1 LLLADKKKST
11 VSRAGQDFRKLQGTM
26 DRIRAAPCG
35 PHRRSVLCRNL
46 VFTYFA
52 PGLQE
57 ALQRAIAARLASGGY
72 LAIGA
77 HERLPA
83 ETGDLVP
90 LAPKLPIYRKAPA
103 PA

>member
-1 LLLADKKKST
+1 MAIPRYPARYPRHRNGGKLLVLG
-11 VSRAGQDFRKLQGTM
+11 RNL
-26 DRIRAAPCG
+26 
-35 PHRRSVLCRNL
+35 VLCRNL

-57 ALQRAIAARLASGGY
+57 VLQRAIAARLAPGGY

-77 HERLPA
+77 HERLPT

-103 PA
+103 

>member
-1 LLLADKKKST
+1 
-11 VSRAGQDFRKLQGTM
+11 M
-26 DRIRAAPCG
+26 DYVAITRCPARYPRHRIGGNLRQNGLNP
-35 PHRRSVLCRNL
+35 VLCRNL

-57 ALQRAIAARLASGGY
+57 TLQRAIAARLAPGGY

-83 ETGDLVP
+83 EAGDLVP

-103 PA
+103 TA

>member
-1 LLLADKKKST
+1 MAILRCPA
-11 VSRAGQDFRKLQGTM
+11 RYPR
-26 DRIRAAPCG
+26 
-35 PHRRSVLCRNL
+35 HRNGGNLRFFGRNQELCRNL

-57 ALQRAIAARLASGGY
+57 ALQRAIWARLAPGGY
-72 LAIGA
+72 LVIGA

-83 ETGDLVP
+83 EAGDLVP

-103 PA
+103 AA

>member
-1 LLLADKKKST
+1 MAILRCPARYPRHRNGANLRFFCL
-11 VSRAGQDFRKLQGTM
+11 KL
-26 DRIRAAPCG
+26 
-35 PHRRSVLCRNL
+35 VLYRNL

-52 PGLQE
+52 RGLQA
-57 ALQRAIAARLASGGY
+57 ALQRAIAARLAPGGY
-72 LAIGA
+72 LVIGA

-83 ETGDLVP
+83 EAGDLVP